1 MTFKIV
7 KSNIKN
13 KRYTAIIDDMKTTK
27 DKPLKIHFG
36 SATGSTF
43 IDHGD
48 EKKRTNYIKRHSK
61 LNEDWAKVNAGSLSR
76 FILWGSPN
84 INNNIIEFK
93 KKFNLN

>member
-7 KSNIKN
+7 KSNVKN
-13 KRYTAIIDDMKTTK
+13 KRYTAIIDNKK
-27 DKPLKIHFG
+27 LHFG
-36 SATGSTF
+36 SATGSTY
-43 IDHGD
+43 IDEGD

-61 LNEDWAKVNAGSLSR
+61 LNEDYTKVTPASLSR
-76 FILWGSPN
+76 YVLWGSSPN